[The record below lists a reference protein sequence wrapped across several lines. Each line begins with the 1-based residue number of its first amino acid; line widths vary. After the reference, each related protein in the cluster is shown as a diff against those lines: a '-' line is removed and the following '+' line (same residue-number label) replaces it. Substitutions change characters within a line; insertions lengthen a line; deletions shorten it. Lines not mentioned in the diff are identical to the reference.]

1 MRRTGFARRAI
12 RFRGLEGRVNY
23 GLGKL
28 VSAEIAFRDVK
39 KGLAELGLSFYGALV
54 CLELAMVLV
63 SQGRM
68 EEAEKEVIA
77 AREVFLGLAIYREF
91 LGSVIYLEECFRR
104 GTVTPGLIAATVE
117 HLRQREL
124 EVRPEDLR

>member
-1 MRRTGFARRAI
+1 M
-12 RFRGLEGRVNY
+12 
-23 GLGKL
+23 
-28 VSAEIAFRDVK
+28 SAEIAFRDVK